1 LNQSRKMNV
10 EDTVKKI
17 KKLHNAITN
26 KSDSI
31 VELSYLGTGNG
42 ITMPW
47 RARIDAREINAASHD
62 DALSSLLDILRV
74 ELQKKIEQ
82 ARASTTVL
90 EATLNEVRG
99 S

>member
-1 LNQSRKMNV
+1 M
-10 EDTVKKI
+10 EETVKKI

-31 VELSYLGTGNG
+31 VELAYLGTSNG
-42 ITMPW
+42 ISMPW
-47 RARIDAREINAASHD
+47 RARIDAREISATSHD
-62 DALSSLLDILRV
+62 DALASLLDILRV

-82 ARASTTVL
+82 AQASTKVL